1 MPTAS
6 NLGGFSAH
14 VSPDLQE
21 TSMSG
26 SLFPPGTLLT
36 ARALLLGERIDL
48 KSFDSAQRL
57 ATNPLVVPAG
67 QGQYVALFR
76 YGAAVL
82 FGINPLQE
90 VAFLEQLSPFVGQPY
105 AKRETEDV
113 RMRVAPADDEQVA
126 AGEIVVRDITVESL
140 QVVSDALAKSVVL
153 GYYEATL
160 ASVFDAV
167 EPFAARL
174 RQGGSNIPKGKD
186 LLRYAGDT
194 LLIQHKMVGRVE
206 VGEKPEVMW
215 ERPELSRL
223 FTRLEDEL
231 ELSERRLAIEHKLEL
246 ISRTVGTLLELQQN
260 RRALRVEWYIVFLI
274 VFEIALTL
282 YQMAVGLH

>member
-1 MPTAS
+1 M
-6 NLGGFSAH
+6 SAGLY
-14 VSPDLQE
+14 PA
-21 TSMSG
+21 
-26 SLFPPGTLLT
+26 GTVLT

-48 KSFDSAQRL
+48 KGFDSAQRL
-57 ATNPLVVPAG
+57 ATSPLVVPAG
-67 QGQYVALFR
+67 QGQFVALFR

-90 VAFLEQLSPFVGQPY
+90 VAFVEQLAPFVGQPY

-113 RMRVAPADDEQVA
+113 KLRVEPAADEQVA
-126 AGEIVVRDITVESL
+126 GGEIVLHEITVESL
-140 QVVSDALAKSVVL
+140 QVVADVLAKSVVL

-160 ASVFDAV
+160 AAVFDAV

-174 RQGGSNIPKGKD
+174 RQGGRRIPKGRD
-186 LLRYAGDT
+186 LLSYVGDT

-223 FTRLEDEL
+223 FARLEDEF
-231 ELSERRLAIEHKLEL
+231 ELLERRLAIERKLEL
-246 ISRTVGTLLELQQN
+246 ISRTVGTLLDLQQN
-260 RRALRVEWYIVFLI
+260 RRALRVEWYIVVLI
-274 VFEIALTL
+274 VFEIFLTL
-282 YQMAVGLH
+282 YQMFAGRGH